1 MMRRTTY
8 TSKRIIKM
16 LFGIL
21 TILLL
26 STQEIWGQ
34 TYSIDLYAQNYA
46 GGSGTKNDP
55 YLISNDKE
63 LAKLARDVNN
73 GNTSQA
79 FLGKYFKLTADIDLS
94 GGIWMPIGKYYNYGN
109 GNGNN
114 RLFFGK
120 FDGNGHV
127 IKNMHIQWEG
137 TDAWSAW
144 GLFSTLQGSSS
155 TNLTTVTNLII
166 ENAVVEKK
174 PGFKPYGP
182 GYNVGVVAGEIYGNT
197 ELSNIIIRG
206 SEIKDN
212 DETYEINNESK
223 IGGISGNVQTDSK
236 NETFRIFNIAADTK
250 INMLKNTS
258 VFNNKFHIAQGF
270 GRFSY
275 DMKGGD
281 NIIEPTNIYLFGNG
295 LNIENTSTNINKG
308 GITANCQ
315 NENNAKKYTST
326 WYYTQDVTGGKNL
339 GIKVNAATFA
349 NDFVDKANTLITT
362 KSLEEDK
369 NPWTFTNGALNMYS
383 KIDVSLVE
391 NTYNRN
397 DLQVSYTLTS
407 NQFKDEYT
415 FSWTVEGEAITPN
428 KGSNGKTITLPL
440 SNKKRTGVVII
451 TNGNTGSVILKKHFE
466 IKPKYYSIDLYA
478 DSYSGGTGTKEDP
491 IIISSDLELAKL
503 ARDVETWQMK
513 DSKYFKLANDISL
526 DKGLWMPIGNT
537 KYSWAF
543 FKGKFDGDGHTID
556 NMHICWK
563 DNSGS
568 WGAWGLFSVLNG
580 QASDEARVCRITNLI
595 IDNAVVE
602 KEEGYMPVG
611 NGLNIGILAGELA
624 GGNSEISNIII
635 RNSKITDNKETYTTP
650 EIAVGG
656 IVGKAVDGQI
666 YRIYNL
672 SSEAD
677 INMFDHASLKSGN
690 TCLAEGIG
698 YYGVVNNSNSFV
710 ILPTNIYVHG
720 KVSTANNRCKVGEVV
735 GNRNVNAESGE
746 TATWYYAN
754 KTNSSSSNIATNGT
768 QKSEVDFA
776 TTFASQNNLYISA
789 NNFQDKLNWSYTSG
803 TGFNFGSTKLT
814 VKRGYNTIITAET
827 IEGNAG
833 NEKYFW
839 YTSSDKKNWTL
850 QNENNAYNDFSISL
864 EDYDQFVY
872 ALLEDGS
879 SQSGVAKIDAR
890 KVDAV
895 MKTNEETNTLYIE
908 ITNNIW
914 ENNDKLNV
922 TYSWVKNGKE
932 ETVAP
937 TFDKSSLAPTDK
949 LSCHVIVT
957 TKDGVELLNKW
968 LVYAKSVVYL
978 CPAGVTVTTADGKT
992 ISYNAGDDSN
1002 DGLTP
1007 ATAVRTW
1014 KGAYS
1019 KLTVKGSWD
1028 DNTIVLMGKSDQSV
1042 TNDGSDGF
1050 PNNNDYYSSS
1060 EKWENAKASSPFFRN
1075 TTITGSW
1082 DGVDYKGVIEMYGGH
1097 YRNHSIA
1104 IFGDT
1109 RFQYLAF
1116 NRNPNNTE
1124 GDYFDILYC
1133 QFYNLEMGEGIQM
1146 TNYQKMYQGDGTIKG
1161 AVSTSFQI
1169 FGGFMDDNRF
1179 SPLSTEGNL
1188 KKMDDALPHG
1198 REGFKIKIKSGH
1210 FSTICVGG
1218 RQTTDNRNG
1227 VMGSPNMPI
1236 KCTIDVDI
1244 DRNFNDNHNENNS
1257 DLDVAVVLA
1266 GNHEGAMV
1274 GDVDIIIKSG
1284 KIGRVVNGSLGARRN
1299 TSNYNAPYNT
1309 YMGRANILIDPE
1321 HSENNN
1327 NTDINS
1333 RVEITEIY
1341 GGSTGRGFQGGQ
1353 WIENPFYG
1361 YSTITIKGGTF
1372 LIPTK
1377 CTPEE
1382 IFSGIYGAGAG
1393 GMNGIGD
1400 DTNHTTDERIPY
1412 WTNSSTKSV
1421 MAFGN
1426 YYTAKN
1432 NLCMYKCYNADTH
1445 TYTEV
1450 DPRLTN
1456 NKIIIE
1462 GGIFGSETRK
1472 IDGIYGGGSG
1482 YMSKDLWIADS
1493 KPSTYGG
1500 NIYGKA
1506 GETVT
1511 SLTINGGEFY
1521 CKNGIFAGGR
1531 GTDYYYATKAYNGN
1545 PDDYQ
1550 ELGKIYGNVELTIN
1564 GGKFHCPIFGGG
1576 YGVADAKLLN
1586 SNNINTLENM
1596 ARLYG
1601 SSTVKINGGTFFENI
1616 YGGGDMAVV
1625 EKGTNVIISDRA
1637 DIRADV
1643 FAGGNGRIKRADT
1656 DYTINN
1662 NTWHPEKVG
1671 KVLGNT
1677 NLTFF
1682 GSTKVAPYIYGD
1694 IYGGG
1699 NLAQVEGDTHINMYA
1714 ANFAGEIFGGGKGRI
1729 TDNNGKELYTYADVT
1744 GNTFVSLAKDQG
1756 VQINDKEK
1764 EEDNYSINVI
1774 WNKKLDSTKEN
1785 FIEWDTNKAKFFA
1798 DGKFLNPHN
1807 IYGGGNLACNVT
1819 GKATLNIQKGMTPFS
1834 LLKTTEWKVAYDDN
1848 NNPHFSVFGGGY
1860 GLNTTVDNT
1869 DVTVNVE
1876 GDYSVYDAEIEDDT
1890 EQLSKGQTPLRAKS
1904 DMNVFDNS
1912 KGIPNFTILAVLGGG
1927 YAGTVDNDAKVT
1939 IDGKTFIHRVYGGG
1953 FGDPKSTSNNETGKI
1968 GGNTEVYVKGGNI
1981 YGDVFGGGAGVKPKK
1996 DASSTY
2002 TYFTNVAK
2010 VYETTKVEVSD
2021 DAHVYGNVYGGGDM
2035 ANIGSYETHDNPEA
2049 YFGNKPK
2056 SISTFDQT
2064 NGKFISYEATDYKSF
2079 VNIIGGNIFGEI
2091 FAGGKG
2097 LKKAEAP
2104 EYNKVGRINGNTIL
2118 HIANTNE
2125 AGMERITPMV
2135 WNRVYGG
2142 CAYGV
2147 VDGNTLVHVEG
2158 GMLGLNIFGGGYG
2171 DIPITNDKTDDN
2183 SGQSTASSTLEQV
2196 LGKKDTKNEGTYAC
2210 ILGNTKVQ
2218 IDGGEWLWDRKA
2230 DKNGNI
2236 TTWLDVQ
2243 SDSEKVCE
2251 NLDEFKDIIYAIHNA
2266 NTLGEITNAK
2276 AKAAMSRIINNK
2288 DTKEF
2293 FELTDGDFGS
2303 ASFSKN
2309 HNIFGGGNRACYVGY
2324 DINGNS
2330 TGDGTGE
2337 AIVEI
2342 NHSPVTE
2349 IIGANGKSL
2358 NILDFTTL
2366 QGLCWYL
2373 AEKNSNNPQFS
2384 VFGAGYGANT
2394 KVRNAKVYAQ
2404 AGAMIEENGTP
2415 NKINGKYFRYAS
2427 QEEDRLKYTNFE
2439 TNLYIDYMAVSKED
2453 KKLYYGSVDGTS
2465 DDADTFRR
2473 YYNTRMA
2480 WILGIPG
2487 FTFQEI
2493 HGGGFS
2499 GYVKE
2504 DTYVETNNQLTC
2516 YNIYGGGLGA
2526 LPYGTLNETTDKDN
2540 HYDFGSVGGNS
2551 KVFFKSGNV
2560 ARNVYGGGA
2569 GIESIRV
2576 SGNNIVSL
2584 DSKTGSIIDFPDM
2597 ARVKGKTEVHIYG
2610 ENVGVPPLVID
2621 RTVIMGNVYGGGDVA
2636 NVGLNTQKATA
2647 KKIDDAESL
2656 SPSNFTS
2663 FVNVRGGTILSKI
2676 FAGGNGRTA
2685 DVCGDYTKLGGIYG
2699 NACVV
2704 TGRPVMTYPYNEFAT
2719 GSTTEYTSTSLN
2731 PSEEKY
2737 LVNPDATVNK
2747 DLMPSIM
2754 NSIYGGGQNGTVYG
2768 NTLVAI
2774 KDGALYYNIFGGG
2787 WGDEETNTSANITGN
2802 TNLSI
2807 TGGQAML
2814 TSYWSTTMRNWEPAT
2829 IVGDKTYSPQ
2839 YIPATQKFKV
2849 NHNIYGGGDKTCV
2862 VGEKDK
2868 DGNLVENSGNTYIKL
2883 EKGLLHDNT
2892 QLLSGVSTTQFFNS
2906 NEWKEIFNKVG
2917 SPHFCVFGGGFGE
2930 KTFVLN
2936 DSHIEVAME
2945 ARGSINKGN
2954 DIIKGEEHKHFFSDY
2969 SMMDIVGG
2977 GFSGQVNGTT
2987 HIYGAGGAS
2996 CRRVFGGGFY
3006 SSVKATDI
3014 NIKAIDCHDIFG
3026 GGFMGDV
3033 EKETKVVIGSQD
3045 SKTSTFGNDD
3055 IYIHGNVYGGNDVS
3069 GAVNIVLDSNGYF
3082 KDNGGTGTNVNIYGG
3097 HIYGDV
3103 YGAGNG
3109 NYLYALDKKGNKKVT
3124 VNEYYPVNPN
3134 DSESETIPLVYTVP
3148 MRETMPSY
3156 MAASD
3161 AAKIVNINSWRP
3173 ITNKVNI
3180 DIKGNSTSDIIT
3192 IDGDVYGGG
3201 NSASVKKVHDYD
3213 SDNQEGAIKINIGNN
3228 VNIRSVF
3235 MGCNGEA
3242 LFAKSEDNDFMNKF
3256 QKLNGDVENGKELN
3270 LADTIDWINDPSNKG
3285 ISTIY
3290 LSTEN
3295 AQRPLVYPHL
3305 LDLYFQSVE
3314 TDIQGQLTWNGSES
3328 GDGLTNCNIG
3338 TFCCGGNRGN
3348 MSVYPN
3354 SVGNVVDYTFP
3365 AGLVITNK
3373 IVGGCNNANYNY
3385 KDLVTHEGGYLLGN
3399 THSEYPF
3406 IKLTIK
3412 NKFEPKEDNNAY
3424 IGGNV
3429 YGGCYQAGTVR
3440 GDISV
3445 ILQSDMLEG
3454 KSKEKLDNSNDFLS
3468 SKPQYSALN
3477 VYGAG
3482 YGMES
3487 YVYGN
3492 TDVRVAEGM
3501 KCDTVSTTSDI
3512 FNASGVSA
3520 NFVYGGGQQGNV
3532 IGVTNVDV
3540 LNGHIYKSVTG
3551 GSYSGYVWGSTQVK
3565 VGYPI
3570 YYKVKDKQSGIYLLN
3585 RSDKNNKF
3593 IDHEGNTE
3601 TGAIL
3606 SDLASETIKQDI
3618 KLIAGDII
3626 SQAVYESII
3635 GKQGLTTEFVKNDCF
3650 EKCISKPASPLTWND
3665 INIKIG
3671 EAVYGG
3677 GYSVAQGTSVLANDS
3692 TVLKYTD
3699 RYNID
3704 KAFTTENSR
3713 LVDLA
3718 ELPNGTT
3725 KGFGGNTTILVAD
3738 NSNPSSTRD
3747 HITISHQEMKSIVL
3761 PKGTDL
3767 FGYYYKDKNGNYR
3780 YISLQ
3785 DHYFYGG
3792 GEEYAKPEEQGTDK
3806 NIYVYDSEGGIF
3818 GDGHQSYA
3826 EGFRSADLTGY
3837 GFAGTT
3843 INKPKIINTFQ
3854 RMDILRLEDNCFNVL
3869 GARDYATNVT
3879 NKTPYSIA
3887 RVGEIQMFAKNIAL
3901 KGNKLQGKTVNRAR
3915 NYMGLAN
3922 NIHYVGAVTSNVPFN
3937 EASKEAW
3944 RNDTGEIPASG
3955 DYANKSY
3962 LEVKQSYIDQYK
3974 KDTDEATF
3982 QKRNEGTAKNMIGIA
3997 SGYALKIQNV
4007 QELYDANKKI
4017 VDKIYYGPIYG
4028 VIEMNLIDV
4037 REDEGGG
4044 YVYADNVH
4052 KRDNGNN
4059 PDFLET
4065 TGNFVFPYD
4074 AKQNRYIVDDCFPT
4088 GFSGLKTNDPDSE
4101 IDVHYWYVTG
4111 FNYYYNA
4118 HITCFT
4124 YKDAMKFNN
4133 DNSDGL
4139 TVLAGL
4145 KPNQPVT
4152 VHSWKMRSGHPD
4164 NKNDYSCDLE
4174 YRNYLP
4180 GKTEGNVDIDNEDV
4194 AGKYTLRVGG
4204 SSSYTY
4210 SNPEASDTED
4220 ANKGFAA
4227 VLPMNATGAF
4237 DSNNYIRQAL
4247 PSELNNGDAKISFEL
4262 SDNVNNTTTEYF
4274 NKHLSKKCLA
4284 TLILKAPAYSK
4295 YNSEKDNKPII
4306 SKVATSTFF
4315 TLSATG
4321 NYEKVENNTNL
4332 SEGKDYYIKNGIEG
4346 EYAKV
4351 NNTTKIFKKNTD
4363 GYAPVNNIKD
4373 VIAGENYFC
4382 EVPRIYT
4389 YTIYL
4394 TIEYVQGPNING
4406 NITVDNCALPGEMIR
4421 LKKNNVTIAADQ
4433 AFSANGYYWRIGK
4446 RKKNADGKWEFEDN
4460 TEWNITK
4467 KAAGYDTYKQG
4478 DAKTAEGLF
4487 KNCKYD
4493 KTNDYLDIPAYYFM
4507 NGYGVQLGI
4516 TMNGLDKIFTVDMDN
4531 DNEFLI
4537 HNYHRM
4543 NPHKEGL
4550 DLHLAEAIKRAK
4562 EEKDVATGT
4571 TTVPFAEPRIYISD
4585 LSDLTAFI
4593 NFIDTIGADGKAPRY
4608 GANAQFV
4615 LQKDLTVPSDFV
4627 CGTGIF
4633 HGIFHGNG
4641 HVIHGLPQDKSL
4653 LAENQGQIYNLGL
4666 ESGNIAAKGSTNGGA
4681 YHCCFEQN
4689 PSSSPSSSEASS
4701 SLSDGVSTPFAPIV
4715 YRMDGSADTHYTSD
4729 DFKYGRVAYD
4739 LNEYYLRARYSNEA
4753 TNPDDMKALKY
4764 VYDYYANGDY
4774 QYANR
4779 TDAITGKNTG
4789 ITYLRT
4795 GLDSDLPNYEQ
4806 AETRHNQ
4813 AHDIDKARV
4822 KAGSSSASSSSPSSS
4837 TPSSSSPSSAPSS
4850 SSPSSFD
4857 GVSTPFAYEPL
4868 FDANHAA
4875 TTLAASNIMNDFIF
4889 WGQKLQATPESCPQA
4904 IESHQ
4909 NCYMTNRVYR
4919 TAGYYGDTKLDAF
4932 HYNAYNYL
4940 GGTMTT
4946 YVHQPSITAI
4956 DFTCKGDISKA
4967 TKTINGIFYPPVDDN
4982 AKVFSDF
4989 SVKNDVTKNL
4999 LVYTNNN
5006 VDIDSDTE
5014 AYDVVNKYL
5023 RYNESTRESLIKGHH
5038 VFTNTEGFTTAF
5050 LHLVERTAD
5059 NKNSEGGI
5067 CENNN
5072 FCAPLPFTVT
5082 NRAWYVRK
5090 PQQYA
5095 NDNTGAWEGICL
5107 PFTVHKVV
5115 ASINGEITHFYGI
5128 PTTDELSTPAL
5139 NTHTLHHEYWLRG
5152 LTTVGKDGTDI
5163 AATFQRPGLT
5173 SDGLFMPIAESSGST
5188 SAGSSSPSAGSGSTS
5203 AGSGSPSL
5211 SEGVSYTFATPFFID
5226 TYESRLYN
5234 KDANPYY
5241 AAPHTY
5247 SNYPLLTSEVPY
5259 IVRFPGDGYYEFD
5272 LSSKF
5277 YNDIL
5282 GKSEPE
5288 QTVAFNAY
5296 GYENMETSYGSITIP
5311 VTKQMATTKD
5321 GYTHCGTFAAKD
5333 IKKDAIYSMN
5343 DKGNAF
5349 ISETSTATSIMP
5361 FRTYMTAKT
5370 TKAKALSYAPSMI
5383 KIAESTGIDK
5393 ITPEIGVADKDD
5405 ATGSYLIVRP
5415 INNNKVRIES
5425 NISTTIYVYTI
5436 TGQLYRIL
5444 DVIPG
5449 NSVYSGFQQG
5459 AYIFGKAKIMVQ

>member
-1 MMRRTTY
+1 MWTY
-8 TSKRIIKM
+8 IN
-16 LFGIL
+16 
-21 TILLL
+21 
-26 STQEIWGQ
+26 
-34 TYSIDLYAQNYA
+34 SI
-46 GGSGTKNDP
+46 
-55 YLISNDKE
+55 
-63 LAKLARDVNN
+63 
-73 GNTSQA
+73 
-79 FLGKYFKLTADIDLS
+79 
-94 GGIWMPIGKYYNYGN
+94 
-109 GNGNN
+109 
-114 RLFFGK
+114 
-120 FDGNGHV
+120 
-127 IKNMHIQWEG
+127 
-137 TDAWSAW
+137 
-144 GLFSTLQGSSS
+144 
-155 TNLTTVTNLII
+155 
-166 ENAVVEKK
+166 
-174 PGFKPYGP
+174 GFK
-182 GYNVGVVAGEIYGNT
+182 
-197 ELSNIIIRG
+197 
-206 SEIKDN
+206 
-212 DETYEINNESK
+212 
-223 IGGISGNVQTDSK
+223 
-236 NETFRIFNIAADTK
+236 
-250 INMLKNTS
+250 
-258 VFNNKFHIAQGF
+258 
-270 GRFSY
+270 FS
-275 DMKGGD
+275 
-281 NIIEPTNIYLFGNG
+281 
-295 LNIENTSTNINKG
+295 
-308 GITANCQ
+308 
-315 NENNAKKYTST
+315 
-326 WYYTQDVTGGKNL
+326 
-339 GIKVNAATFA
+339 
-349 NDFVDKANTLITT
+349 
-362 KSLEEDK
+362 
-369 NPWTFTNGALNMYS
+369 FT
-383 KIDVSLVE
+383 
-391 NTYNRN
+391 R
-397 DLQVSYTLTS
+397 
-407 NQFKDEYT
+407 
-415 FSWTVEGEAITPN
+415 
-428 KGSNGKTITLPL
+428 
-440 SNKKRTGVVII
+440 
-451 TNGNTGSVILKKHFE
+451 
-466 IKPKYYSIDLYA
+466 
-478 DSYSGGTGTKEDP
+478 
-491 IIISSDLELAKL
+491 LA
-503 ARDVETWQMK
+503 
-513 DSKYFKLANDISL
+513 
-526 DKGLWMPIGNT
+526 
-537 KYSWAF
+537 
-543 FKGKFDGDGHTID
+543 
-556 NMHICWK
+556 
-563 DNSGS
+563 
-568 WGAWGLFSVLNG
+568 
-580 QASDEARVCRITNLI
+580 
-595 IDNAVVE
+595 
-602 KEEGYMPVG
+602 
-611 NGLNIGILAGELA
+611 
-624 GGNSEISNIII
+624 
-635 RNSKITDNKETYTTP
+635 
-650 EIAVGG
+650 
-656 IVGKAVDGQI
+656 
-666 YRIYNL
+666 
-672 SSEAD
+672 
-677 INMFDHASLKSGN
+677 
-690 TCLAEGIG
+690 
-698 YYGVVNNSNSFV
+698 
-710 ILPTNIYVHG
+710 
-720 KVSTANNRCKVGEVV
+720 
-735 GNRNVNAESGE
+735 
-746 TATWYYAN
+746 
-754 KTNSSSSNIATNGT
+754 
-768 QKSEVDFA
+768 
-776 TTFASQNNLYISA
+776 
-789 NNFQDKLNWSYTSG
+789 
-803 TGFNFGSTKLT
+803 
-814 VKRGYNTIITAET
+814 VKRGFNAEITAET
-827 IEGNAG
+827 VKGNAA

-839 YTSSDKKNWTL
+839 YTSADKKIWEL
-850 QNENNAYNDFSISL
+850 QNKDTASNPFTL
-864 EDYDQFVY
+864 PRKDYDQYVY
-872 ALLEDGS
+872 AELADGS
-879 SQSGVAKIDAR
+879 SRSGIIKIEAVRVEAKLIS
-890 KVDAV
+890 
-895 MKTNEETNTLYIE
+895 NSGENTISVSV
-908 ITNNIW
+908 TNNIW
-914 ENNDKLNV
+914 NNNDYLNI
-922 TYSWVKNGKE
+922 TYSWVKNDDE
-932 ETVAP
+932 ERPVST
-937 TFDKSSLAPTDK
+937 TSTYDKSKLDKDDK
-949 LSCHVIVT
+949 LKCHVVVKSQDGIV
-957 TKDGVELLNKW
+957 LLDNW
-968 LVYAKSVVYL
+968 LVYVKSVIYI
-978 CPAGVTVTTADGKT
+978 CPAGVTVGSTT
-992 ISYNAGDDSN
+992 YNAGDDSN
-1002 DGLTP
+1002 DGLSP
-1007 ATAVRTW
+1007 ETAVRTW

-1019 KLTVKGSWD
+1019 KLEKNGSWD
-1028 DNTIVLMGKSDQSV
+1028 DNTIVLMGRSDYNVTNNSSNGFTSV
-1042 TNDGSDGF
+1042 TF
-1050 PNNNDYYSSS
+1050 YSSS
-1060 EKWENAKASSPFFRN
+1060 DWEDKKSTSPFFKN
-1075 TTITGSW
+1075 ATITGSW
-1082 DGVDYKGVIEMYGGH
+1082 NDVDYHGVMQMKGGGNREESLPI
-1097 YRNHSIA
+1097 Y
-1104 IFGDT
+1104 GDT
-1109 RFQYLAF
+1109 RFQYITF
-1116 NRNPNNTE
+1116 ERNE
-1124 GDYFDILYC
+1124 YVSDKYDILYC
-1133 QFYNLEMGEGIQM
+1133 QYNNLEMGEGIQM
-1146 TNYQKMYQGDGTIKG
+1146 INYKDMFDADGTIYG
-1161 AVSTSFQI
+1161 AKSTSFQI
-1169 FGGFMDDNRF
+1169 FGGFNDDARF
-1179 SPLSTEGNL
+1179 RNLWEGDNL
-1188 KKMDDALPHG
+1188 KKMDESLPHG
-1198 REGFKIKIKSGH
+1198 HEGFSIKIKSGH
-1210 FSTICVGG
+1210 YSTICVGG
-1218 RQTTDNRNG
+1218 RQTQSNING
-1227 VMGSPNMPI
+1227 LMGSPNMPI

-1244 DRNFNDNHNENNS
+1244 DRNFNDNHNDNQS
-1257 DLDVAVVLA
+1257 TLDVAVVLA

-1284 KIGRVVNGSLGARRN
+1284 KIGRVVNGSLGAKRN
-1299 TSNYNAPYNT
+1299 VNGYNNAPYNT
-1309 YMGRANILIDPE
+1309 FMGRANILIDPAQ
-1321 HSENNN
+1321 SENNKQAK
-1327 NTDINS
+1327 DINS

-1341 GGSTGRGFQGGQ
+1341 GGSAGRGFGDNQEV
-1353 WIENPFYG
+1353 ENPFYG
-1361 YSTITIKGGTF
+1361 QSTITIKGGTF
-1372 LIPTK
+1372 LIPIE
-1377 CTPEE
+1377 CNQDM

-1400 DTNHTTDERIPY
+1400 DDNHTPDTRIPY
-1412 WTNSSTKSV
+1412 WNDVNTKSVINFGGYATAKDKLCLYHCYNSSTRT
-1421 MAFGN
+1421 F
-1426 YYTAKN
+1426 T
-1432 NLCMYKCYNADTH
+1432 DI
-1445 TYTEV
+1445 
-1450 DPRLTN
+1450 DPRETSTN
-1456 NKIIIE
+1456 IIIE
-1462 GGIFGSETRK
+1462 GGIFGSSTK
-1472 IDGIYGGGSG
+1472 PIDGIYAGGSG
-1482 YMSKDLWIADS
+1482 YMSLDLWPHRGIPS
-1493 KPSTYGG
+1493 KVGG

-1506 GETVT
+1506 GETVA
-1511 SLTINGGEFY
+1511 SMTINGGEFY

-1531 GTDYYYATKAYNGN
+1531 GTDYFYAKKDNNKIYGTPSYYT
-1545 PDDYQ
+1545 D
-1550 ELGKIYGNVELTIN
+1550 LGKIYGNVELTIN
-1564 GGKFHCPIFGGG
+1564 GGIFHCPVFGGG

-1586 SNNINTLENM
+1586 SNKINTLENM

-1625 EKGTNVIISDRA
+1625 GKETNVIISDSA

-1643 FAGGNGRIKRADT
+1643 FAGGNGRTKRAIS
-1656 DYTINN
+1656 DYDIKD
-1662 NTWHPEKVG
+1662 NTWNPELVG
-1671 KVLGNT
+1671 KVVGNT

-1699 NLAQVEGDTHINMYA
+1699 NLAQVGGDTHINMYA

-1729 TDNNGKELYTYADVT
+1729 TDDKGKAIAKNLYTYADVT

-1756 VQINDKEK
+1756 VQINDEEK

-1785 FIEWDTNKAKFFA
+1785 FIEWDTNKEKFFA
-1798 DGKFLNPHN
+1798 DGKYLNPHN

-1819 GKATLNIQKGMTPFS
+1819 GKATLNILKGMTPFS
-1834 LLKTTEWKVAYDDN
+1834 LLKTTEWKFAYDDN

-1860 GLNTTVDNT
+1860 GLNTTVGNT

-1890 EQLSKGQTPLRAKS
+1890 EQLSKGQTPLRAKGE
-1904 DMNVFDNS
+1904 MNVFDNS

-1953 FGDPKSTSNNETGKI
+1953 FGDPESTSNNNTGKI
-1968 GGNTEVYVKGGNI
+1968 GGNTEVYVKGGKI
-1981 YGDVFGGGAGVKPKK
+1981 YGDVFGGGAGVKPKN
-1996 DASSTY
+1996 D
-2002 TYFTNVAK
+2002 TYFTDVAK
-2010 VYETTKVEVSD
+2010 VEGTTKVEISD
-2021 DAHVYGNVYGGGDM
+2021 DAHVYGDVYGGGDM
-2035 ANIGSYETHDNPEA
+2035 ANIGSYITHTNKVE
-2049 YFGNKPK
+2049 YYGNKPK

-2064 NGKFISYEATDYKSF
+2064 NGNFISYKATDYKSF
-2079 VNIIGGNIFGEI
+2079 VNIIGGNIFGKI

-2218 IDGGEWLWDRKA
+2218 IDGGAWLWDRKA

-2243 SDSEKVCE
+2243 TDNEKVCE

-2293 FELTDGDFGS
+2293 FEMTDGDFGS
-2303 ASFSKN
+2303 ARFSKN

-2324 DINGNS
+2324 GIDGNS

-2358 NILDFTTL
+2358 DILDFTTL

-2404 AGAMIEENGTP
+2404 TGAMIELNGTP
-2415 NKINGKYFRYAS
+2415 NKIDGKSFRYAS

-2499 GYVKE
+2499 GYVDE
-2504 DTYVETNNQLTC
+2504 DTYVEANNQLAC

-2526 LPYGTLNETTDKDN
+2526 MPYGTLNETTDKDN
-2540 HYDFGSVGGNS
+2540 QYDFGSVGGNS
-2551 KVFFKSGNV
+2551 KVFIKSGNV

-2597 ARVKGKTEVHIYG
+2597 ARVKGKTEVHVYG

-2636 NVGLNTQKATA
+2636 NVGLDSQKATA
-2647 KKIDDAESL
+2647 EKIDVAKSL
-2656 SPSNFTS
+2656 TPSNFTS
-2663 FVNVRGGTILSKI
+2663 FVNVRGGTIFSKV
-2676 FAGGNGRTA
+2676 FAGGKGRTA

-2731 PSEEKY
+2731 PSEQQY

-2747 DLMPSIM
+2747 DLMPNIM
-2754 NSIYGGGQNGTVYG
+2754 NSVYGGGQNGTIYG

-2774 KDGALYYNIFGGG
+2774 KDGALYYNVFGGG

-2862 VGEKDK
+2862 VGERDK
-2868 DGNLVENSGNTYIKL
+2868 DGNLVANSGNTYIKL

-2892 QLLSGVSTTQFFNS
+2892 QLLSGVSNTQFFSS

-2930 KTFVLN
+2930 KTFVLS

-2954 DIIKGEEHKHFFSDY
+2954 DIIKGEEYKHFFSDY

-3014 NIKAIDCHDIFG
+3014 NIKAIDCQDIFG

-3055 IYIHGNVYGGNDVS
+3055 IYIHGNIYGGNDVS
-3069 GAVNIVLDSNGYF
+3069 GAINIVLDSNGYF

-3201 NSASVKKVHDYD
+3201 NSASVQK
-3213 SDNQEGAIKINIGNN
+3213 SDNQVGAIKINIGNN

-3328 GDGLTNCNIG
+3328 GDGLTNCTIG

-3348 MSVYPN
+3348 MSVYPD
-3354 SVGNVVDYTFP
+3354 SVGNVIDYTFP

-3412 NKFEPKEDNNAY
+3412 NQFKPKEDNNAY

-3440 GDISV
+3440 GDIV
-3445 ILQSDMLEG
+3445 IDFQSDMLGG

-3477 VYGAG
+3477 VYGGG

-3492 TDVRVAEGM
+3492 TDIIVAKGL
-3501 KCDTVSTTSDI
+3501 KCSAPSTSSSGE

-3540 LNGHIYKSVTG
+3540 LNGHIYKAVTG

-3585 RSDKNNKF
+3585 RTDKSNKY
-3593 IDHEGNTE
+3593 IDREGNTE

-3635 GKQGLTTEFVKNDCF
+3635 GKQGLTAEFVKTDCF
-3650 EKCISKPASPLTWND
+3650 EKCVSSPASPLTWDD

-3671 EAVYGG
+3671 EAIYGG

-3699 RYNID
+3699 KYNID
-3704 KAFTTENSR
+3704 KAFTTNNTH
-3713 LVDLA
+3713 LVGLD
-3718 ELPNGTT
+3718 ELPNKTT
-3725 KGFGGNTTILVAD
+3725 EGFGGNTTILVAD
-3738 NSNPSSTRD
+3738 NSDVADNSAPSSTRD

-3761 PKGTDL
+3761 PNGTDL
-3767 FGYYYKDKNGNYR
+3767 FGYYYKHKDGNYR
-3780 YISLQ
+3780 FISLQ
-3785 DHYFYGG
+3785 DSYFYGDG
-3792 GEEYAKPEEQGTDK
+3792 YDKPVGQSDTDK
-3806 NIYVYDSEGGIF
+3806 NIYMYDSEGGIF

-3843 INKPKIINTFQ
+3843 INNPKIINTFQ

-3901 KGNKLQGKTVNRAR
+3901 DGNKLQDKSVKRAR

-3944 RNDTGEIPASG
+3944 RNDTGEVPASG

-3974 KDTDEATF
+3974 DKDEATF

-4052 KRDNGNN
+4052 KRDNGKT

-4074 AKQNRYIVDDCFPT
+4074 ATQNRYIVDDCFPT

-4118 HITCFT
+4118 HITGFT

-4133 DNSDGL
+4133 DNRDGL

-4152 VHSWKMRSGHPD
+4152 IHSWKMRSGHPTD
-4164 NKNDYSCDLE
+4164 TNEYSCDLE

-4180 GKTEGNVDIDNEDV
+4180 ARTEGNVDIDNKDV
-4194 AGKYTLRVGG
+4194 AGGYTLRVGG

-4284 TLILKAPAYSK
+4284 TLILKAPAYSEYK
-4295 YNSEKDNKPII
+4295 SEDNNKPII

-4321 NYEKVENNTNL
+4321 NYEKVENNTKL

-4351 NNTTKIFKKNTD
+4351 NTTTKIFKKDTY
-4363 GYAPVNNIKD
+4363 GYAPVNIKD
-4373 VIAGENYFC
+4373 VIAGNNYFC

-4433 AFSANGYYWRIGK
+4433 TFSANGYYWRIGK
-4446 RKKNADGKWEFEDN
+4446 RKKNADGKWEFEDK
-4460 TEWNITK
+4460 TEWNTTN
-4467 KAAGYDTYKQG
+4467 KATGYDTYKQG

-4562 EEKDVATGT
+4562 KEKDAATGT

-4593 NFIDTIGADGKAPRY
+4593 NFIDTIGADGKVPRY

-4633 HGIFHGNG
+4633 QGIFHGNG

-4701 SLSDGVSTPFAPIV
+4701 SLSDGVSTPFTPIV

-4739 LNEYYLRARYSNEA
+4739 LNEYYLRARYSNDA
-4753 TNPDDMKALKY
+4753 TKPDDMKALKY

-4789 ITYLRT
+4789 ITFLRT

-4822 KAGSSSASSSSPSSS
+4822 KVAS
-4837 TPSSSSPSSAPSS
+4837 
-4850 SSPSSFD
+4850 F
-4857 GVSTPFAYEPL
+4857 EPL
-4868 FDANHAA
+4868 FDDNHAA

-4940 GGTMTT
+4940 GGIMTT

-4956 DFTCKGDISKA
+4956 DFTCKGDISKS
-4967 TKTINGIFYPPVDDN
+4967 TGKNNGIFYPPVDDN

-4989 SVKNDVTKNL
+4989 SVKDDVTKNL

-5006 VDIDSDTE
+5006 VDINSDTE
-5014 AYDVVNKYL
+5014 AYDVVNKNL
-5023 RYNESTRESLIKGHH
+5023 SYNESTRESLIKGHH

-5107 PFTVHKVV
+5107 PFTIHKVV
-5115 ASINGEITHFYGI
+5115 ASINGEITHFYGT
-5128 PTTDELSTPAL
+5128 PTADELSTPSL

-5152 LTTVGKDGTDI
+5152 LTTVDKNGTDI

-5188 SAGSSSPSAGSGSTS
+5188 SAGTGSTSAGSGSPS

-5241 AAPHTY
+5241 ATPHTY

-5259 IVRFPGDGYYEFD
+5259 IVRFPGEGYYEFD

-5282 GKSEPE
+5282 GKSEPQ

-5349 ISETSTATSIMP
+5349 ISEASTATSVMP

-5370 TKAKALSYAPSMI
+5370 TKAKAMSYAPYMI

-5393 ITPEIGVADKDD
+5393 IIPEIGVADKDE

-5415 INNNKVRIES
+5415 LTNNKVRIES

-5459 AYIFGKAKIMVQ
+5459 AYIFGKTKIMVQ